1 MLKILLVEDDLHIQ
15 NLAKGKL
22 LSGGYEVVVFG
33 DGTGVLK
40 YVEANHVDLIILD
53 LNLPIIGG
61 KELLLGLRRSEA
73 SADVPVIIL
82 TIKGLEKDVTELL
95 SLGANDF
102 MRKPF
107 SPNELVARV
116 KTLLRQSRVKHPRT

>member
-1 MLKILLVEDDLHIQ
+1 MQKVLLVEDDLHIQ
-15 NLAKGKL
+15 NLAKSKL
-22 LSGGYEVVVFG
+22 SSAGYEAVVFG

-61 KELLLGLRRSEA
+61 KELLLALRRSEV
-73 SADVPVIIL
+73 SANVPVIIL

-95 SLGANDF
+95 SLGANDY

-107 SPNELVARV
+107 SPSELVARV
-116 KTLLRQSRVKHPRT
+116 KALLRRPQTKHP